1 MLKKWSETG
10 LGSFLTEHLSLSVT
24 DEVDLGRIREE
35 IQELDSVVRKYG
47 IRFGLKEGKKEV
59 PILSIE
65 LSLDKLKRAAG
76 KKRDYGSTKKITDI
90 FRFKKEHSSKETAEY
105 AGVRIRTYQRR
116 VKKYKEEGRWNEE
129 NTSFF

>member
-24 DEVDLGRIREE
+24 DEEDLGRIREE

-47 IRFGLKEGKKEV
+47 IRFGLKEGKKKV

-65 LSLDKLKRAAG
+65 FSLDKLKRDAG
-76 KKRDYGSTKKITDI
+76 KKRDYGSTKKVTDI

>member
-65 LSLDKLKRAAG
+65 FSLDKLKRAAG
-76 KKRDYGSTKKITDI
+76 KKRDYGSTKKVTDI
-90 FRFKKEHSSKETAEY
+90 FRFKREHSSKETAEY

>member
-24 DEVDLGRIREE
+24 DEVDWGRIREE

-65 LSLDKLKRAAG
+65 FSLDKLKRAAG
-76 KKRDYGSTKKITDI
+76 KKRDYGSTKRVTDI

-105 AGVRIRTYQRR
+105 AGVKLRTYQRR

-129 NTSFF
+129 NSSFF

>member
-65 LSLDKLKRAAG
+65 FSLDKLKRAAG
-76 KKRDYGSTKKITDI
+76 KKRDYGSTKRVTDI

-105 AGVRIRTYQRR
+105 AGVKLRTYQRR

-129 NTSFF
+129 NSSFF

>member
-65 LSLDKLKRAAG
+65 FSLDKLKRAAG
-76 KKRDYGSTKKITDI
+76 KKRDYGSTKKVTDI

>member
-35 IQELDSVVRKYG
+35 IQELDSIVRKYG

-65 LSLDKLKRAAG
+65 FSLDKLKRAAG
-76 KKRDYGSTKKITDI
+76 KKRDYGCAKKVTDI

-129 NTSFF
+129 NSSFF